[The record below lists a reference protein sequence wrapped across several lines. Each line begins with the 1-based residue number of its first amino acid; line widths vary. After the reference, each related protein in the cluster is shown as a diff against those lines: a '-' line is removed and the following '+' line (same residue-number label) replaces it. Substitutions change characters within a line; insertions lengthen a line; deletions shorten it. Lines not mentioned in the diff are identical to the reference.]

1 MCLVRVATFSLV
13 CFLSLPC
20 SSELALPALLPA
32 GCTGTRTDIRAYLK
46 VLERQYIF
54 RSGAVD
60 QTHIDTIMANKDKC
74 LRLTAPR
81 MLTAAVLLE
90 DIE

>member
-1 MCLVRVATFSLV
+1 MQPPG
-13 CFLSLPC
+13 LS
-20 SSELALPALLPA
+20 
-32 GCTGTRTDIRAYLK
+32 TGTRTDIRAYMK
-46 VLERQYIF
+46 VIERQYIF

-60 QTHIDTIMANKDKC
+60 QTHIDIIMANKEKC

>member
-1 MCLVRVATFSLV
+1 M
-13 CFLSLPC
+13 
-20 SSELALPALLPA
+20 
-32 GCTGTRTDIRAYLK
+32 K
-46 VLERQYIF
+46 VIERQYIF

-60 QTHIDTIMANKDKC
+60 QTHIDIIMANKEKV

-81 MLTAAVLLE
+81 ILTAAVLLE

>member
-1 MCLVRVATFSLV
+1 MILPLLVVFTQLIEWLV
-13 CFLSLPC
+13 GTR
-20 SSELALPALLPA
+20 SS
-32 GCTGTRTDIRAYLK
+32 GTRTDIRSYLK

-60 QTHIDTIMANKDKC
+60 QTHIDTIMANKEKC

-81 MLTAAVLLE
+81 SLTAAVLLE